1 MMSIALLPNAAMLL
15 LLLPQAATAC
25 TSVLVTTQSDG
36 TVIGR
41 TMELGIPRGP
51 SEMEK
56 IYTYPRGR
64 PVPTSHGTLNA
75 SQYGFIAFQFAV
87 ENFTLDV
94 GTTEGINELGL
105 TVSVQTH
112 TFASYELPN
121 ASKHAA
127 IGDLSVASFLLG
139 CCADVDEAA
148 AKLRSIN
155 VVPTPAVGRTALGQV
170 HWSVQDASGQSRV
183 FEYIDGALRVYD
195 NTEVGVLTNDP
206 GYEWQLGNLN
216 QYSGYAPSATLARF
230 PYTATSTGPFSS
242 VSVPPSSGSSSSGGG
257 GGGSKT
263 ARTTH
268 VPVDSSHGIHS
279 KLLPGGYTPP
289 DRFVKS
295 FLLKQLS
302 IHHKPPKDLSEGL
315 VLTQGLINTVHIPYG
330 AVAGPWEAGLMEFTN
345 WAVMKAPKSKLLYYR
360 TYENM
365 QWRLIDLTRLDFSGK
380 VKYPPIPL
388 SQGSFASGV
397 LDATPT
403 SSGKDAN
410 LGAHA
415 AF

>member
-1 MMSIALLPNAAMLL
+1 MLCGMLPL
-15 LLLPQAATAC
+15 LLLPGAAMAC
-25 TSVLVTTQSDG
+25 TSVLVPTPDG
-36 TVIGR
+36 AVIGR

-51 SEMEK
+51 SESEK
-56 IYTYPRGR
+56 IYTYPRGVR
-64 PVPTSHGTLNA
+64 VHAARGTLNA

-94 GTTEGINELGL
+94 GTTEGINEAGF

-112 TFASYELPN
+112 TFAQYEAPDL
-121 ASKHAA
+121 SKPAG

-170 HWSVQDASGQSRV
+170 HWSIQDASGQSRV

-230 PYTATSTGPFSS
+230 PYSAASTGPFSS
-242 VSVPPSSGSSSSGGG
+242 VSVAPSSASSSGD
-257 GGGSKT
+257 
-263 ARTTH
+263 APRTTH
-268 VPVDSSHGIHS
+268 VPVDRSHGIHS

-302 IHHKPPKDLSEGL
+302 LNHAPPADLTEGL
-315 VLTQGLINTVHIPYG
+315 VLTQGIINTVHIPWG
-330 AVAGPWEAGLMEFTN
+330 AVAGPSDGGLMEFTN
-345 WAVMKAPKSKLLYYR
+345 WAVMKVPKSRVLYYR
-360 TYENM
+360 TYEDM
-365 QWRLIDLTRLDFSGK
+365 QWKRIDLSQLDFSGK
-380 VKYPPIPL
+380 TKYPPMPL
-388 SQGSFASGV
+388 SAGAGSFASGV
-397 LDATPT
+397 LDATP
-403 SSGKDAN
+403 SRAAG
-410 LGAHA
+410 GAHVPA
-415 AF
+415 RGPRPT